1 MGKRIV
7 VLPEELEV
15 IENRLVEIE
24 KILKNEQKNIAD
36 PILGTEGV
44 MTLLNVSRRTL
55 QTWRDQGIIEFST
68 VNGKFYYRMSA
79 INLMLDK
86 HLQKMEEL

>member
-1 MGKRIV
+1 MSTRII

-24 KILKNEQKNIAD
+24 KILKSEQKNVVD

-44 MTLLNVSRRTL
+44 MTLLKVSRRTL

-79 INLMLDK
+79 INRMLEK